1 MSLCDY
7 PNFCLSQF
15 GVMTSYLST
24 KIVPDLNFLF
34 LATAQTILTQPR
46 KLKLDFTPT
55 QIGKTESKMSH
66 LKSGLAYQDRK
77 MVWIISFLSK
87 SLTVHYDQ
95 FLY

>member
-34 LATAQTILTQPR
+34 FGNGP
-46 KLKLDFTPT
+46 DDPNPT
-55 QIGKTESKMSH
+55 QKTKV
-66 LKSGLAYQDRK
+66 GLYTYPN
-77 MVWIISFLSK
+77 W
-87 SLTVHYDQ
+87 
-95 FLY
+95 